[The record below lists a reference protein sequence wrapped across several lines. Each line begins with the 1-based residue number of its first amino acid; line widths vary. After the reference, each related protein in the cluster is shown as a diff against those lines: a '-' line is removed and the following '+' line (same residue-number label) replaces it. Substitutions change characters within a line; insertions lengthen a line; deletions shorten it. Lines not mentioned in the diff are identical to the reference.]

1 MGRIGDSVVG
11 IARETTYGT
20 AVAPAARYEITSES
34 LKLDIER
41 IDSKALG
48 KRYQAVWAPGK
59 RGVEGDIELEIPSA
73 SFGRWLRAA
82 TGATPVTTANTPVSG
97 LHQHV
102 FSGESNIGASN
113 ESLTIEI
120 QRTDV
125 AGDDH
130 RFIYEGC
137 QITEMELAAQ
147 VGELATA
154 KFTIVGEDMS
164 VTQASAQSASYATS
178 TPLVFTGAS
187 VTVGLDGSNNPIS
200 RSVKSISLKTSQGL
214 DTERYFLGSDKRKL
228 ALESSMREV
237 EGSLTVEW
245 TGLTD
250 WNRYIGTDSV
260 AIVATFETQAALVGS
275 TKGKIE
281 VSIPYARIDGEQPV
295 TSDGIIETDISFKAL
310 DQGASDPFKITLV
323 DTTSSY

>member
-1 MGRIGDSVVG
+1 MGKIGDSIVG

-20 AVAPAARYEITSES
+20 AVAPAARYEVTSEN

-48 KRYQAVWAPGK
+48 KRYLSTWAPGK

-73 SFGRWLRAA
+73 GFGRWLRAA
-82 TGATPVTTANTPVSG
+82 TGATPTTTANSPVSG
-97 LHQHV
+97 VHSHV

-113 ESLTIEI
+113 ESLTVEV

-125 AGDDH
+125 AGTDH

-137 QITEMELAAQ
+137 QVTEFELSAA
-147 VGELATA
+147 VGELAMA
-154 KFTIVGEDMS
+154 KFSMVGEDMS
-164 VTQASAQSASYATS
+164 VTAASAQSASYATS
-178 TPLVFTGAS
+178 TPLVFTGAT
-187 VTVGLDGSNNPIS
+187 VTVGGTS
-200 RSVKSISLKTSQGL
+200 RSVKEMSFNMNLNL
-214 DTERYFLGSDKRKL
+214 DVERYFLGTDKHAI
-228 ALESSMREV
+228 ALEAATREAGGSMKI
-237 EGSLTVEW
+237 EW

-250 WNRYIGTDSV
+250 WNRYIGSSSV

-275 TKGKIE
+275 TKGKVE
-281 VSIPYARIDGEQPV
+281 VSLPYCRVDGEQPV
-295 TSDGIIETDISFKAL
+295 TSDGIIETDVTFAAL
-310 DQGASDPFKITLV
+310 DEGASDPFKITLV